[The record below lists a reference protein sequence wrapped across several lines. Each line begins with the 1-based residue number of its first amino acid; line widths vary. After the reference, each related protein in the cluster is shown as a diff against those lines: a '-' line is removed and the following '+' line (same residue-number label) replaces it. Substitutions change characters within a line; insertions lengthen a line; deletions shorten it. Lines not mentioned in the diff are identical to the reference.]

1 MRSGSFWSHIVR
13 QKSALVALIILTI
26 VAVCALIG
34 PNLLADVADKINLRA
49 RNAPPFSLDRGLLY
63 VLGADSLGRS
73 ILARLVVAARNT
85 IGIAT
90 GAVAVSLILGGLL
103 GTVAGLWRGWIE
115 SVIMRA
121 IDVVMSFPSML
132 MALIVL
138 YLLGPSPTNIVI
150 VLALT
155 RMPVYVRT
163 ARASVLELRERNFVA
178 ASRVMGGHNG
188 HILRRHIVPQVMPTL
203 ITVGALD
210 FAFVILAESAL
221 SFLGIGIQPPEVTW
235 GLMVAEGRSYLLT
248 AWWLSFWPGLVI
260 TVVALSANILANWWR
275 RVSDP
280 ALRAQISLERRV
292 NA

>member
-1 MRSGSFWSHIVR
+1 MRISSLGQHLFG
-13 QKSALVALIILTI
+13 QKSALVSLVVLTI
-26 VAVCALIG
+26 VVACALVG
-34 PNLLADVADKINLRA
+34 PELVGEMANKINLRA
-49 RNAPPFSLDRGLLY
+49 RNLPPFSLERGPLY

-85 IGIAT
+85 IGIAI
-90 GAVAVSLILGGLL
+90 GAVTLSLLLGGLL
-103 GTVAGLWRGWIE
+103 GTIAGLWRGWVE
-115 SVIMRA
+115 SVIMRST
-121 IDVVMSFPSML
+121 DVVMSFPSML

-138 YLLGPSPTNIVI
+138 YLLGASPLNIVI
-150 VLALT
+150 VLAIT

-163 ARASVLELRERNFVA
+163 SRATVLELRERNFVA
-178 ASRVMGGHNG
+178 ASRVMGGHNFY
-188 HILRRHIVPQVMPTL
+188 ILRRHILPQVLPTL
-203 ITVGALD
+203 ITVAALD

-235 GLMVAEGRSYLLT
+235 GLMVAEGRSYLTT

-260 TVVALSANILANWWR
+260 TGVALSANILANWWR

-280 ALRAQISLERRV
+280 GLRAQINLGKRV

>member
-1 MRSGSFWSHIVR
+1 MRENSLQRHLLG

-26 VAVCALIG
+26 VAVAALIG
-34 PNLLADVADKINLRA
+34 PNLFGGVADKINLRA
-49 RNAPPFSLDRGLLY
+49 RNLPPFSLENGPLY

-85 IGIAT
+85 IGIAV
-90 GAVAVSLILGGLL
+90 GAVSLSLLLGGLL
-103 GTVAGLWRGWIE
+103 GTIAGLWRGWIE
-115 SVIMRA
+115 STIMRST
-121 IDVVMSFPSML
+121 DVVMSFPSLL

-138 YLLGPSPTNIVI
+138 YLLGPSPLNIVI

-163 ARASVLELRERNFVA
+163 SRATVLELRERNFVA
-178 ASRVMGGHNG
+178 ASRVMGGHNLY
-188 HILRRHIVPQVMPTL
+188 ILRRHILPQVLPTL

-221 SFLGIGIQPPEVTW
+221 SFLGIGIQPPEITW
-235 GLMVAEGRSYLLT
+235 GLMVAEGRSYLT
-248 AWWLSFWPGLVI
+248 SAWWLSFWPGLVI

-275 RVSDP
+275 RASDP
-280 ALRAQISLERRV
+280 GLRAQINLGKRV